1 MDNNSQLLDDGDLL
15 LYDGDPQFVDGSLN
29 NLLGLVYLLLHDFDV
44 DLDLV
49 DDMFDV
55 VDMSDVFDGDV
66 NVMCLGNMNS
76 LLDNVVDLDVNVVFL
91 NDMDMFSDNSLNL
104 DDMLVNVS
112 KDLLQVNLLLM

>member
-1 MDNNSQLLDDGDLL
+1 MDNNSQFLDDGDLL

-55 VDMSDVFDGDV
+55 VDMSDVFDGDL
-66 NVMCLGNMNS
+66 NVMCLGNVNS
-76 LLDNVVDLDVNVVFL
+76 LLDNLVDLDVNVFL